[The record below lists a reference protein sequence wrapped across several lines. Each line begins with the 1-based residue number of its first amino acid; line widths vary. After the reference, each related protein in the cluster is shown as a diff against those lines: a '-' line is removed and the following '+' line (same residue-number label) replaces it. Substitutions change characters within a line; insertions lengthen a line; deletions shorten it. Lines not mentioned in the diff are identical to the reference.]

1 MRKFLTI
8 VKRETWR
15 EIKSLKIIVIAVIML
30 AIILGTIP
38 LISSSFQSSSPQFGL
53 LVAPFNN
60 NGSMAVKLLVIDNTG
75 NPVSISGNL
84 SYIYYNNGTR
94 VFISNFKTSSY
105 STITIYSDIPFSNY
119 VNQPK
124 IFFEASVSGINISTY
139 YIYKNVSDSLSISY
153 WDIVSPSNSSLPGI
167 AILVTS
173 FDGKVPSNFSIYI
186 NNTLAGIPNN
196 FGYVKAYGTGN
207 VTYKYMNTSGFITF
221 LSPIQGISITVQEV
235 ITSLSSSLISLFVPI
250 AAIIAGYDAFAK
262 EKVSGAL
269 DIILSRPL
277 KRETVYWGKILGAF
291 IPIFIYFTIISL
303 LSLLFLM
310 QYGIFFTPLE
320 ILSLVASVSF
330 LTFVFI
336 ILEGISGFFG
346 RSVATPIIWGIVIWI
361 FFNMIYSIFSLVVIF
376 ISGTN
381 ILSTGA
387 VKIENIIGLGNP
399 IDIARYITY
408 FSIPNSQ
415 ILIYG
420 VSFADT
426 VIASLAWIIV
436 TVLIFIYL
444 SKKFE

>member
-53 LVAPFNN
+53 LVSPFNN

-94 VFISNFKTSSY
+94 VFISNFKTSSS
-105 STITIYSDIPFSNY
+105 STITIYSNIPFSNY
-119 VNQPK
+119 VNQHRN
-124 IFFEASVSGINISTY
+124 FFEASVSGINISTF
-139 YIYKNVSDSLSISY
+139 IFIDVSDSLSISY

-196 FGYVKAYGTGN
+196 FGYFRAYGTGN
-207 VTYKYMNTSGFITF
+207 VTYKYMNTSGFIKF
-221 LSPIQGISITVQEV
+221 LSPIQGISITVEEV

>member
-38 LISSSFQSSSPQFGL
+38 LISSSFQSSSPQLGL

-60 NGSMAVKLLVIDNTG
+60 NGSMAIKLLVIDNTG

-84 SYIYYNNGTR
+84 SYIYYNNDTR
-94 VFISNFKTSSY
+94 VFISNFKTSSS
-105 STITIYSDIPFSNY
+105 STITLYSNIPFSNY
-119 VNQPK
+119 VNQPRN
-124 IFFEASVSGINISTY
+124 FFEASISGINISNF
-139 YIYKNVSDSLSISY
+139 IFIDVSDSLSISY

-196 FGYVKAYGTGN
+196 FGYFRAYGTGN
-207 VTYKYMNTSGFITF
+207 VTYKYMNTSGFIKF
-221 LSPIQGISITVQEV
+221 LSPIKGISITVEEV

-310 QYGIFFTPLE
+310 HYGIFFTPLE
-320 ILSLVASVSF
+320 IISLVASVSF